1 MNYSPD
7 EWDAL
12 TEEVERQGGA
22 LLPDV
27 CAGRFVSFTVKNS
40 DRVTK
45 AKTCGCGNESMAV
58 TIYDPH
64 KNQSVAKKMRERGA
78 GFARVCL
85 VCDSVG
91 SWPDFEH
98 VIAELQ
104 EEDADDA

>member
-1 MNYSPD
+1 MNYSPE

-12 TEEVERQGGA
+12 TAEVERQGGA
-22 LLPDV
+22 LLPDE
-27 CAGRFVSFTVKNS
+27 CKGRYVSFTVKNS

-64 KNQSVAKKMRERGA
+64 RNPKVAKKMRERGA
-78 GFARVCL
+78 GFARICL

-91 SWPDFEH
+91 AWPNFAH
-98 VIAELQ
+98 VIDRED
-104 EEDADDA
+104 EEDADD